1 MSLELHQRWSQFLGA
16 SRLPRSPSRA
26 ASAHLDLIRGVAAW
40 LVMWGHLRNLFFVDF
55 ENVEHGSRLVKVVY
69 LLTGFGHQ
77 SVVVFFVLSGFL
89 ISGTVIKRFVS
100 GGWSWRGYAIDR
112 LTRLYLVLIPGL
124 LFGLLWD
131 KTGSVIFASTGL
143 YSQPLTGFGSSIV
156 RSRIT
161 FPAFFGT
168 LAFLQTLV
176 SPVFGSNGP
185 LWSLANEF
193 WYYALFPVGLAALV
207 AWAKQRIRQA
217 VLLSVLAIA
226 MAEFVKTP
234 ILPGFLIWMAGC
246 ALVVAYSRFD
256 LRRGFWLIAYLLIA
270 SIAVFACLAAS
281 RTRNS
286 GALGSDIALGVT
298 FSVFLFGI
306 LQIELG
312 SHQEGYAK
320 VAHLLA
326 GFSYSLYVLHF
337 PLLLF
342 VRAWLVSSL
351 RWQPNIPHLFYGLM
365 IGAVTLLFAW
375 SVSIFTE
382 KKTATVRAWVD
393 SVIPRYAKASF
404 GQQTAYATGRA
415 GALKS

>member
-1 MSLELHQRWSQFLGA
+1 MSLELRPRTQFLEG
-16 SRLPRSPSRA
+16 SRLPRSLSRA
-26 ASAHLDLIRGVAAW
+26 ASAHLDLIRAVAAW

-89 ISGTVIKRFVS
+89 ISGTIIKRFVS

-112 LTRLYLVLIPGL
+112 LTRLYVVLIPGL

-131 KTGSVIFASTGL
+131 KTGSAIFASTGL
-143 YSQPLTGFGSSIV
+143 YSQPLAGFGSSIV
-156 RSRIT
+156 QSRIS
-161 FPAFFGT
+161 FRAFVGT
-168 LAFLQTLV
+168 LAFLQTLA

-207 AWAKQRIRQA
+207 AWTKRRIRQA
-217 VLLSVLAIA
+217 VLLSVLAMAI
-226 MAEFVKTP
+226 AEFVKTP
-234 ILPGFLIWMAGC
+234 ILPGFFVWMAGC
-246 ALVVAYSRFD
+246 ALIVVYSRFD
-256 LRRGFWLIAYLLIA
+256 LRKGFWLITYLLIA
-270 SIAVFACLAAS
+270 STAVFACLVAS

-286 GALGSDIALGVT
+286 GALASDIALGVT

-306 LQIELG
+306 LQIEPRR
-312 SHQEGYAK
+312 HQESYAK

-326 GFSYSLYVLHF
+326 AFSYSLYVLHF

-342 VRAWLVSSL
+342 VRAWLVPSL
-351 RWQPNIPHLFYGLM
+351 RWQPNIPHLFCGLM
-365 IGAVTLLFAW
+365 IGTVTLLFAW

-382 KKTATVRAWVD
+382 KKTATVRAWIDGV
-393 SVIPRYAKASF
+393 VPRYAKASA

>member
-1 MSLELHQRWSQFLGA
+1 MSLELQQRTQFLEG
-16 SRLPRSPSRA
+16 SRLPRSLSGA
-26 ASAHLDLIRGVAAW
+26 ASAHLDLIRAVAAW

-55 ENVEHGSRLVKVVY
+55 EYVEHGGRLVKVIY
-69 LLTGFGHQ
+69 FLTGFGHQ

-89 ISGTVIKRFVS
+89 ISATVIKRFVS
-100 GGWSWRGYAIDR
+100 GSWSWRGYAIDR
-112 LTRLYLVLIPGL
+112 LTRLYVVLIPGL

-131 KTGSVIFASTGL
+131 KTGSAIFASTGL
-143 YSQPLTGFGSSIV
+143 YSQPLAGFGSSIV
-156 RSRIT
+156 QSRIT
-161 FPAFFGT
+161 LPAFVGT
-168 LAFLQTLV
+168 LAFLQTLA

-207 AWAKQRIRQA
+207 AWTKRRIRQA

-226 MAEFVKTP
+226 IAAFVKTP
-234 ILPGFLIWMAGC
+234 ILSGFLIWMAGC
-246 ALVVAYSRFD
+246 ALVVVYSRFD
-256 LRRGFWLIAYLLIA
+256 LRKGFWLIAYLLIA
-270 SIAVFACLAAS
+270 STAVFACLVAS

-286 GALGSDIALGVT
+286 GALASDIALGVT

-306 LQIELG
+306 LQIEPRR
-312 SHQEGYAK
+312 HQEGYAK

-326 GFSYSLYVLHF
+326 AFSYSLYVLHF

-342 VRAWLVSSL
+342 VRAWLVPSL
-351 RWQPNIPHLFYGLM
+351 RWQPNIPHLFCGLM
-365 IGAVTLLFAW
+365 IGTVTLLFAW

-382 KKTATVRAWVD
+382 KKTATVRAWMD
-393 SVIPRYAKASF
+393 SVVPRYSKASV